1 MDDCRQV
8 IDQILGRSYKRNQVA
23 PRIKP
28 EPALPLEGSWE
39 ARTKMRE
46 ADMGENELARGGR
59 DKAEQLNKRKE
70 QE

>member
-8 IDQILGRSYKRNQVA
+8 IDQILGRSYKRSQVA

-28 EPALPLEGSWE
+28 EPVLPLEGSCE

-46 ADMGENELARGGR
+46 ADMDENELTRGGR
-59 DKAEQLNKRKE
+59 DKAE
-70 QE
+70 